1 MQIHVIRVIA
11 QMIEQLIVRKPVR
24 RVLTRTTKRS
34 LEATQRIRA
43 LRGKMKLSQ
52 LEIGRRVNSS
62 AMSVS
67 RWERGLLEPS
77 AEIYIQLG
85 YLAGDPDCWD
95 FWRRAG
101 LRSED
106 LMRVVPAIRER
117 LLDNRLT
124 KVQVV
129 VADKSVSKKQI
140 SNLVAI
146 PLLPVVA
153 AAPGEEGRDQTDL
166 YEVRPEAVSAAPGPW
181 CPHPE
186 FTTCLR
192 VKGSAMVPLLQ
203 SGYIIVV
210 DTSQVN
216 ASEIESGDIVVV
228 SHESN
233 GLVVARLMHY
243 DSVEVLVP
251 DNREYESIILSSSAW
266 RVVGKVLWWIGQP
279 VRAD

>member
-1 MQIHVIRVIA
+1 MS
-11 QMIEQLIVRKPVR
+11 
-24 RVLTRTTKRS
+24 RTTKRS
-34 LEATQRIRA
+34 LEAAQRIRA

-52 LEIGRRVNSS
+52 LEIGRRVKSS

-67 RWERGLLEPS
+67 RWERGLLKPS
-77 AEIYIQLG
+77 AEIYIQFG
-85 YLAGDPDCWD
+85 YLAGDPDCWY
-95 FWRRAG
+95 FWRLAG

-106 LMRVVPAIRER
+106 LIRAIPAIRER

-153 AAPGEEGRDQTDL
+153 AAPGEEDRDESDL
-166 YEVRPEAVSAAPGPW
+166 YQGRPEVVFAAPGQW
-181 CPHPE
+181 CPHPAS
-186 FTTCLR
+186 TRSLR
-192 VKGSAMVPLLQ
+192 VKGSAMVPLLR

-228 SHESN
+228 SHESK
-233 GLVVARLMHY
+233 GLVVSRLMHY
-243 DSVEVLVP
+243 DSMEVLVP
-251 DNREYESIILSSSAW
+251 DNREYESIILSSSGW
-266 RVVGKVLWWIGQP
+266 RIVGKVLWWIGQP
-279 VRAD
+279 VRASLL

>member
-1 MQIHVIRVIA
+1 MS
-11 QMIEQLIVRKPVR
+11 
-24 RVLTRTTKRS
+24 RTTKRS
-34 LEATQRIRA
+34 SEAAQRIRA
-43 LRGKMKLSQ
+43 LRGKMKLNQ
-52 LEIGRRVNSS
+52 LHFGRRVHSS

-77 AEIYIQLG
+77 AETYIQLG

-106 LMRVVPAIRER
+106 LMRVVPAIREQ
-117 LLDNRLT
+117 LSDNRLT

-146 PLLPVVA
+146 PVLPVVA
-153 AAPGEEGRDQTDL
+153 AAPGEEGSAESDL
-166 YEVRPEAVSAAPGPW
+166 YQVRPEAVFAAPGRW
-181 CPHPE
+181 CPHPA
-186 FTTCLR
+186 FTRCLR

-203 SGYIIVV
+203 SGYVIVV

-251 DNREYESIILSSSAW
+251 ENREYESIILSSSAW

>member
-1 MQIHVIRVIA
+1 VS
-11 QMIEQLIVRKPVR
+11 
-24 RVLTRTTKRS
+24 RTTKRS
-34 LEATQRIRA
+34 SEAAQRIRA
-43 LRGKMKLSQ
+43 LRGKMKLNQ
-52 LEIGRRVNSS
+52 LHFGRRVHSS

-77 AEIYIQLG
+77 AETYIQLG

-95 FWRRAG
+95 FWRHAG

-106 LMRVVPAIRER
+106 LMRVVPAIREQ
-117 LLDNRLT
+117 LSDNRLT

-129 VADKSVSKKQI
+129 VADKRVSKKQI

-153 AAPGEEGRDQTDL
+153 AAPGEEGSHHTDL
-166 YEVRPEAVSAAPGPW
+166 YQVRPDAVFAAPGPW

-203 SGYIIVV
+203 NGYVIVV

-251 DNREYESIILSSSAW
+251 ENREYESIILSSSAW

>member
-1 MQIHVIRVIA
+1 
-11 QMIEQLIVRKPVR
+11 
-24 RVLTRTTKRS
+24 
-34 LEATQRIRA
+34 
-43 LRGKMKLSQ
+43 
-52 LEIGRRVNSS
+52 
-62 AMSVS
+62 
-67 RWERGLLEPS
+67 
-77 AEIYIQLG
+77 
-85 YLAGDPDCWD
+85 
-95 FWRRAG
+95 
-101 LRSED
+101 
-106 LMRVVPAIRER
+106 MRVVPAIREQ
-117 LLDNRLT
+117 LSDNRLT

-129 VADKSVSKKQI
+129 VADKRVSKKQI

-153 AAPGEEGRDQTDL
+153 AAPGEEGSHHTDL
-166 YEVRPEAVSAAPGPW
+166 YQVRPDAVFAAPGPW

-251 DNREYESIILSSSAW
+251 ENREYESIILSSSAW